1 MYVCCFLFVMLLG
14 IWILDKIFFNL
25 GDIVDELLEN
35 WLKFFII
42 IGWILYKI
50 VFCGIEIVFVV
61 ILLIVIGNIW

>member
-1 MYVCCFLFVMLLG
+1 MLLG

>member
-25 GDIVDELLEN
+25 GDIVD

>member
-35 WLKFFII
+35 
-42 IGWILYKI
+42 
-50 VFCGIEIVFVV
+50 
-61 ILLIVIGNIW
+61 

>member
-35 WLKFFII
+35 WLKCFII